1 MSRLPLVLLL
11 GLAACSQRQPTPNAS
26 PTAPTAAPKAPAP
39 RVTGQG
45 FVVEVTAPPAGVG
58 AEVAARLTL
67 KAVDGYKVNK
77 EFPYSLSV
85 NPPTGVEVVK
95 AQQSVE
101 DAIKFEDLEAA
112 WDVKFTPQA
121 AGDKKFAA
129 TFRFAVCTETSCDP
143 KTAEL
148 AWDVA
153 VK

>member
-1 MSRLPLVLLL
+1 MSRLPFVLFL
-11 GLAACSQRQPTPNAS
+11 GLAACSQRQPTPATAS
-26 PTAPTAAPKAPAP
+26 PSGPTAAKPPAP
-39 RVTGQG
+39 RQTGQG
-45 FVVEVTAPPAGVG
+45 YVVEVTAPPAGVG

-67 KAVDGYKVNK
+67 KAVDGYHVNK
-77 EFPYSLSV
+77 DFPYSLKVS
-85 NPPTGVEVVK
+85 PPTGVEVVK

-101 DAIKFEDLEAA
+101 DAIKLEDLEAA
-112 WDVKFTPQA
+112 WDVKFTSQA

-143 KTAEL
+143 KVEQL